1 MPNWFTISADDLNDR
16 KVAELVT
23 ALREEALAVGQT
35 DPMPRII
42 ADVTNEIRDAIGFSG
57 RYTLDA
63 NPAALPNGL
72 KEMAVKKVVRDMK
85 GRLQQPLDK
94 DDERDAEVYE
104 SRLKS
109 LVKGEWPVGE
119 PDTPLSPVPVQSAS
133 ASPRIKT
140 KTREFSR
147 ANQDGA

>member
-1 MPNWFTISADDLNDR
+1 MANWFTISAGDLNDR

-42 ADVTNEIRDAIGFSG
+42 ADVTREIRDAIGFSG

-63 NPAALPNGL
+63 NPASLPNGL
-72 KEMAVKKVVRDMK
+72 KEIAVKKVVRDMK
-85 GRLQQPLDK
+85 GRLQQALDK
-94 DDERDAEVYE
+94 DEETDAEIYE
-104 SRLKS
+104 ARLKA

-119 PDTPLSPVPVQSAS
+119 PDTPLSPVPVQTAS

-140 KTREFSR
+140 KVRAFSR
-147 ANQDGA
+147 ENQEGV

>member
-1 MPNWFTISADDLNDR
+1 MANWFTISAGDLNDR

-72 KEMAVKKVVRDMK
+72 KEIAVKKVVRDMK
-85 GRLQQPLDK
+85 GRLQQALDK
-94 DDERDAEVYE
+94 DEETDAEIYE
-104 SRLKS
+104 ARLKA
-109 LVKGEWPVGE
+109 LVKGEWPVGD
-119 PDTPLSPVPVQSAS
+119 PDTPLSPAPVQTAS

-140 KTREFSR
+140 KVRAFSR
-147 ANQDGA
+147 DNQEGV